1 MSIFSIN
8 DNSNYGSILSQSKAN
23 KESKENSKISF
34 ANTFLKQNASKL
46 NEIQNANSQTLA
58 RSEVLSNNNAL
69 SNNSNST
76 NISNSSNTNLSIN
89 NATKTSSPNYDI
101 SSEFKNSIYTL
112 KYKQADTSNI
122 VSLAYGYGVDAN
134 GYMGSDFNKAAGLPE
149 DFKIHKSTLDEIK
162 KAAENDPV
170 VSSTKE
176 YLGVSEYYTNIDMAE
191 TIKQYYNLFFNA
203 LGQSFPN
210 DKTSFSEA
218 DINSMPSGYAID
230 GFYNGY
236 GAFKHPDA
244 IRNDDIAIK
253 SIADYSNVLISNI
266 YRSQEQL
273 NEANSIYSDS
283 AGLIS
288 GIKPETLG
296 LSLEEIKNVS
306 KGEDWQ
312 FNPDMSVYPQN
323 EYGSYSKEALFM
335 SLIKSQEGR
344 ILYSPKTTLNP
355 TIEAYNRAMAKESFS
370 GPAIHLDSIMTGK
383 SDFKSFFRY
392 WAERGI
398 AEGDLYMYENNIPK
412 ESAMGNWALDAEIKQ
427 ALANGW
433 KAKPSTINSY
443 ADSIMD
449 RLNNLIGQTRV

>member
-1 MSIFSIN
+1 MSIFSIS
-8 DNSNYGSILSQSKAN
+8 DNSNYGSILSQAKAN

-34 ANTFLKQNASKL
+34 ANAFLKQNASKL
-46 NEIQNANSQTLA
+46 NEIQNANSQTLV
-58 RSEVLSNNNAL
+58 RSEVL
-69 SNNSNST
+69 NST
-76 NISNSSNTNLSIN
+76 NTTNTSNNTNFSISS
-89 NATKTSSPNYDI
+89 KTSSPNYDI

-112 KYKQADTSNI
+112 KYKQADISNTSTNT
-122 VSLAYGYGVDAN
+122 AYGYSVDKD

-191 TIKQYYNLFFNA
+191 TIKQYYNLFSNA

-218 DINSMPSGYAID
+218 DINSMPSGYGVSGTQWMD
-230 GFYNGY
+230 F
-236 GAFKHPDA
+236 
-244 IRNDDIAIK
+244 NDP
-253 SIADYSNVLISNI
+253 SNRMNITGLKDFSNSLISNV
-266 YRSQEQL
+266 YKTPEQAK
-273 NEANSIYSDS
+273 EADDLWVDS
-283 AGLIS
+283 GYMIDGLLP
-288 GIKPETLG
+288 KTLG

-323 EYGSYSKEALFM
+323 EDGSYFKEALFM
-335 SLIKSQEGR
+335 SFLKAQNGQPVE
-344 ILYSPKTTLNP
+344 SPKTTLNP

-370 GPAIHLDSIMTGK
+370 TTSVDIGDIMTGK
-383 SDFKSFFRY
+383 VDFASLFKYLASKN
-392 WAERGI
+392 GKL
-398 AEGDLYMYENNIPK
+398 EGQLYMYENNIPK

>member
-8 DNSNYGSILSQSKAN
+8 DNSNHGSMLSQAEAN

-34 ANTFLKQNASKL
+34 TNAFLKQNASKL
-46 NEIQNANSQTLA
+46 NEIQNTNSQTLV
-58 RSEVLSNNNAL
+58 RSEVLNSINTTNTSNN
-69 SNNSNST
+69 T
-76 NISNSSNTNLSIN
+76 NFSISS
-89 NATKTSSPNYDI
+89 KTSSPNYDI

-112 KYKQADTSNI
+112 KYKQADISNNT
-122 VSLAYGYGVDAN
+122 AYGYSVDKD

-191 TIKQYYNLFFNA
+191 TIKQYYNLFSNA

-218 DINSMPSGYAID
+218 DINSMPSGYGVSGTQWMD
-230 GFYNGY
+230 FNE
-236 GAFKHPDA
+236 P
-244 IRNDDIAIK
+244 
-253 SIADYSNVLISNI
+253 SNRMNITGLKDFSNSLISNV
-266 YRSQEQL
+266 YKTPEQAK
-273 NEANSIYSDS
+273 EADEIWLDS
-283 AGLIS
+283 GCMIKGLLS
-288 GIKPETLG
+288 ETLG

-306 KGEDWQ
+306 RGEDWQ

-323 EYGSYSKEALFM
+323 EDGSYSKEALFM
-335 SLIKSQEGR
+335 SFLKSYGSGQPVE
-344 ILYSPKTTLNP
+344 SPKTTLNP
-355 TIEAYNRAMAKESFS
+355 KLEAYKRAMAKESFS
-370 GPAIHLDSIMTGK
+370 GPAINIDSIITGK

-398 AEGDLYMYENNIPK
+398 EGDLYMYENNISK

-433 KAKPSTINSY
+433 KAKPSTIDSY

-449 RLNNLIGQTRV
+449 RLNNLLGQTRV

>member
-8 DNSNYGSILSQSKAN
+8 DNSNYGSILSQAKAN

-34 ANTFLKQNASKL
+34 ANAFLKQNASKL

-58 RSEVLSNNNAL
+58 RSEVL
-69 SNNSNST
+69 NST
-76 NISNSSNTNLSIN
+76 NTTNTSNNTNFSISS
-89 NATKTSSPNYDI
+89 KTSSPNYDI

-112 KYKQADTSNI
+112 KYKQADISNNT
-122 VSLAYGYGVDAN
+122 AYGYSVDKD

-191 TIKQYYNLFFNA
+191 TIKQYYNLFSNA

-218 DINSMPSGYAID
+218 DINSMPSGYGVSGTQWMD
-230 GFYNGY
+230 F
-236 GAFKHPDA
+236 
-244 IRNDDIAIK
+244 NDP
-253 SIADYSNVLISNI
+253 SNRMNITGLKDFSNSLISNI
-266 YRSQEQL
+266 YKTPEQAK
-273 NEANSIYSDS
+273 EANELWADS
-283 AGLIS
+283 GYMIDGLLP
-288 GIKPETLG
+288 KTLG

-323 EYGSYSKEALFM
+323 EDGSYSKEALFM
-335 SLIKSQEGR
+335 SFLKSYGSGQPVE
-344 ILYSPKTTLNP
+344 SSETTLNP
-355 TIEAYNRAMAKESFS
+355 KVEAYNTAMAKESFS
-370 GPAIHLDSIMTGK
+370 TTSVDIGDIMTGK
-383 SDFKSFFRY
+383 VDFASLFKYLASKN
-392 WAERGI
+392 GKL
-398 AEGDLYMYENNIPK
+398 EGQLYMYENNIPK
-412 ESAMGNWALDAEIKQ
+412 ESAIGNWALDAEIKQ

-433 KAKPSTINSY
+433 KAKP
-443 ADSIMD
+443 
-449 RLNNLIGQTRV
+449 

>member
-8 DNSNYGSILSQSKAN
+8 DNSNYGSILSQAKAN

-34 ANTFLKQNASKL
+34 ANSFLKQNASKL

-58 RSEVLSNNNAL
+58 RSEVL
-69 SNNSNST
+69 NST
-76 NISNSSNTNLSIN
+76 NTTNTSNNTNFSIN
-89 NATKTSSPNYDI
+89 SKTSSPNYDI

-112 KYKQADTSNI
+112 KYKQADISTSTNT
-122 VSLAYGYGVDAN
+122 AYGYSVDKD
-134 GYMGSDFNKAAGLPE
+134 GYMGEDFNKAAGLPE
-149 DFKIHKSTLDEIK
+149 DFKIHKSTLDEIERV
-162 KAAENDPV
+162 AEYN
-170 VSSTKE
+170 VSDIRE
-176 YLGVSEYYTNIDMAE
+176 YLGVDKYYSNIDMAE
-191 TIKQYYNLFFNA
+191 TIKQYYNLFSNA
-203 LGQSFPN
+203 LSQSFPS

-253 SIADYSNVLISNI
+253 SVADYSNVLISNI

-323 EYGSYSKEALFM
+323 EDGSYSKEALFM

>member
-8 DNSNYGSILSQSKAN
+8 DNSNYGSILSQAKAN

-34 ANTFLKQNASKL
+34 ANAFLKQNASKL
-46 NEIQNANSQTLA
+46 NEIQSANSQTLA
-58 RSEVLSNNNAL
+58 RSEVL
-69 SNNSNST
+69 NST
-76 NISNSSNTNLSIN
+76 NTTNTSNNTNFSISS
-89 NATKTSSPNYDI
+89 KTSSPNYDI

-112 KYKQADTSNI
+112 KYKQADISTSTNT
-122 VSLAYGYGVDAN
+122 AYGYSVDKD

-162 KAAENDPV
+162 KAAENEPYIADM
-170 VSSTKE
+170 KQ
-176 YLGVSEYYTNIDMAE
+176 YFGVSEYYTNIDMAE
-191 TIKQYYNLFFNA
+191 TIKQYYNLFSNA

-218 DINSMPSGYAID
+218 DINSMPKGYAI
-230 GFYNGY
+230 NG
-236 GAFKHPDA
+236 
-244 IRNDDIAIK
+244 IK
-253 SIADYSNVLISNI
+253 SMDFNDPSNRMNITHLRDFSNSLISNV
-266 YRSQEQL
+266 YKTPEQAK
-273 NEANSIYSDS
+273 EADEIWLDS
-283 AGLIS
+283 GCMIKGLS
-288 GIKPETLG
+288 SETLG

-323 EYGSYSKEALFM
+323 EDGSYSKETLFM
-335 SLIKSQEGR
+335 SFLKSQGGQPVES
-344 ILYSPKTTLNP
+344 LKTTLNP
-355 TIEAYNRAMAKESFS
+355 KVEAYNRAMAKESFS

-398 AEGDLYMYENNIPK
+398 EEGDLYMYENNIPK

-433 KAKPSTINSY
+433 KASSESINSY
-443 ADSIMD
+443 VGSIMD

>member
-1 MSIFSIN
+1 
-8 DNSNYGSILSQSKAN
+8 ILSQAKAN

-34 ANTFLKQNASKL
+34 ANAFLKQNASKL

-58 RSEVLSNNNAL
+58 RSEVL
-69 SNNSNST
+69 NST
-76 NISNSSNTNLSIN
+76 NTTNTSNNTNFSISS
-89 NATKTSSPNYDI
+89 KTSSPNYDI

-112 KYKQADTSNI
+112 KYKQADISNNT
-122 VSLAYGYGVDAN
+122 AYGYSVDKD

-191 TIKQYYNLFFNA
+191 TIKQYYNLFSNA

-218 DINSMPSGYAID
+218 DINSMPSGYGVSGTQWMD
-230 GFYNGY
+230 F
-236 GAFKHPDA
+236 
-244 IRNDDIAIK
+244 NDP
-253 SIADYSNVLISNI
+253 SNRMNITGLKDFSNSLISNI
-266 YRSQEQL
+266 YKTPEQAK
-273 NEANSIYSDS
+273 EANELWADS
-283 AGLIS
+283 GYMIDGLLP
-288 GIKPETLG
+288 KTLG

-323 EYGSYSKEALFM
+323 EDGSYSKEALFM
-335 SLIKSQEGR
+335 SFLKSYGSGQPVE
-344 ILYSPKTTLNP
+344 SSETTLNP
-355 TIEAYNRAMAKESFS
+355 KVEAYNTAMAKESFS
-370 GPAIHLDSIMTGK
+370 TTSVDIGDIMTGK
-383 SDFKSFFRY
+383 VDFASLFKYLASKN
-392 WAERGI
+392 GKL
-398 AEGDLYMYENNIPK
+398 EGQLYMYENNIPK
-412 ESAMGNWALDAEIKQ
+412 ESAIGNWALDAEIKQ

>member
-8 DNSNYGSILSQSKAN
+8 DNSNYTSILSQAKAN

-34 ANTFLKQNASKL
+34 ANAFLKQNASKL
-46 NEIQNANSQTLA
+46 NEIQSANSQTLA
-58 RSEVLSNNNAL
+58 RSEVL
-69 SNNSNST
+69 NST
-76 NISNSSNTNLSIN
+76 NTTNTSNNTNFSISS
-89 NATKTSSPNYDI
+89 KTSSPNYDI

-112 KYKQADTSNI
+112 KYKQVDLSTDT
-122 VSLAYGYGVDAN
+122 AYGYSVDKD

-162 KAAENDPV
+162 KAAENEPYIADM
-170 VSSTKE
+170 KQ
-176 YLGVSEYYTNIDMAE
+176 YFGVSEYYTNIDMAE
-191 TIKQYYNLFFNA
+191 TIKQYYNLFSNA

-218 DINSMPSGYAID
+218 DINSMPKGYAI
-230 GFYNGY
+230 NG
-236 GAFKHPDA
+236 
-244 IRNDDIAIK
+244 IK
-253 SIADYSNVLISNI
+253 SMDFNDPSNRMNITHLRDFSNSLISNV
-266 YRSQEQL
+266 YKTPEQAK
-273 NEANSIYSDS
+273 EADEIWLDS
-283 AGLIS
+283 GCMIKGLS
-288 GIKPETLG
+288 SETLG

-323 EYGSYSKEALFM
+323 EDGSYSKETLFM
-335 SLIKSQEGR
+335 SFLKSQGGQPVES
-344 ILYSPKTTLNP
+344 LKTTLNP
-355 TIEAYNRAMAKESFS
+355 KVEAYNRAMAKESFS

-398 AEGDLYMYENNIPK
+398 EEGDLYMYENNIPK

-427 ALANGW
+427 AIANGW

-449 RLNNLIGQTRV
+449 RLNNLLGQTRV

>member
-8 DNSNYGSILSQSKAN
+8 DNSNYNSILSQAKAN

-34 ANTFLKQNASKL
+34 ANAFLKQNASKL

-58 RSEVLSNNNAL
+58 RSEVL
-69 SNNSNST
+69 NST
-76 NISNSSNTNLSIN
+76 NTTNTSNNTNFSISS
-89 NATKTSSPNYDI
+89 KTSSPNYDI

-112 KYKQADTSNI
+112 KYKQVDLNTNT
-122 VSLAYGYGVDAN
+122 AYGYSVDKD

-191 TIKQYYNLFFNA
+191 TIKQYYNLFSNA

-218 DINSMPSGYAID
+218 DINSMPKGYAI
-230 GFYNGY
+230 NG
-236 GAFKHPDA
+236 
-244 IRNDDIAIK
+244 IK
-253 SIADYSNVLISNI
+253 SMDFNDPSNRMNITHLRDFSNSLISNV
-266 YRSQEQL
+266 YKTPEQMK
-273 NEANSIYSDS
+273 EAESLYIQSGS
-283 AGLIS
+283 LID
-288 GIKPETLG
+288 GINGHSFG

-323 EYGSYSKEALFM
+323 EDGSYSKEALFM
-335 SLIKSQEGR
+335 SFLKSYGSGQPVE
-344 ILYSPKTTLNP
+344 SSETTLNP
-355 TIEAYNRAMAKESFS
+355 KVEAYNRAMAKESFN
-370 GPAIHLDSIMTGK
+370 GDSIALNDIMTGK
-383 SDFKSFFRY
+383 VDFASLLKGY
-392 WAERGI
+392 AQDGW
-398 AEGDLYMYENNIPK
+398 
-412 ESAMGNWALDAEIKQ
+412 LDAGIYAMEKGVAWQNTSIGYGGAWFDNQFNQ
-427 ALANGW
+427 AKANGW
-433 KAKPSTINSY
+433 KASSESINSF
-443 ADSIMD
+443 ADSIAD
-449 RLNNLIGQTRV
+449 RLNNLLEQTRV

>member
-8 DNSNYGSILSQSKAN
+8 DNSNYGSILSQAKAN

-34 ANTFLKQNASKL
+34 ANAFLKQNASKL

-58 RSEVLSNNNAL
+58 RSEVL
-69 SNNSNST
+69 NST
-76 NISNSSNTNLSIN
+76 NTTNTSNNTNFSISS
-89 NATKTSSPNYDI
+89 KTSSPNYDI

-112 KYKQADTSNI
+112 KYKQADISNTSTNT
-122 VSLAYGYGVDAN
+122 AYGYSVDK
-134 GYMGSDFNKAAGLPE
+134 GSDFNKAAGLPE

-191 TIKQYYNLFFNA
+191 TIKQYYNLFSNA

-210 DKTSFSEA
+210 DKTSFSQA
-218 DINSMPSGYAID
+218 DINSMPKGYAI
-230 GFYNGY
+230 NG
-236 GAFKHPDA
+236 
-244 IRNDDIAIK
+244 IK
-253 SIADYSNVLISNI
+253 SMDFNDPSNRMNITHLRDFSNSLISNV
-266 YRSQEQL
+266 YKTPEQAK
-273 NEANSIYSDS
+273 EADEIWLDS
-283 AGLIS
+283 GCMIKGLS
-288 GIKPETLG
+288 SETLG

-323 EYGSYSKEALFM
+323 EDGSYSKETLFM
-335 SLIKSQEGR
+335 SFLKSQGGQPVE
-344 ILYSPKTTLNP
+344 SPKTTLNP
-355 TIEAYNRAMAKESFS
+355 KVEAYNRAMAKESFS
-370 GPAIHLDSIMTGK
+370 GPAINIDSIMTGK

-398 AEGDLYMYENNIPK
+398 EEGDLYMYENNIPK

-433 KAKPSTINSY
+433 KAKPSTIDSY

-449 RLNNLIGQTRV
+449 RLNNLLGQTRV

>member
-8 DNSNYGSILSQSKAN
+8 DNSNYTSILSQAKAN

-34 ANTFLKQNASKL
+34 ANAFLKQNASKL
-46 NEIQNANSQTLA
+46 NEIQSANSQTLI
-58 RSEVLSNNNAL
+58 RSESLNNNL
-69 SNNSNST
+69 NSNFDT
-76 NISNSSNTNLSIN
+76 NYGLFSDFQNTVH
-89 NATKTSSPNYDI
+89 
-101 SSEFKNSIYTL
+101 TL
-112 KYKQADTSNI
+112 KYKQADISTSTNT
-122 VSLAYGYGVDAN
+122 AYGYSVDKD

-162 KAAENDPV
+162 KAAENEPYIADM
-170 VSSTKE
+170 KQ
-176 YLGVSEYYTNIDMAE
+176 YFGVSEYYTNIDMAE
-191 TIKQYYNLFFNA
+191 TIKQYYNLFSNA

-218 DINSMPSGYAID
+218 DINSMPKGYAI
-230 GFYNGY
+230 NG
-236 GAFKHPDA
+236 
-244 IRNDDIAIK
+244 IK
-253 SIADYSNVLISNI
+253 SMDFNDPSNRMNITHLRDFSNSLISNV
-266 YRSQEQL
+266 YKTPEQAK
-273 NEANSIYSDS
+273 EADEIWLDS
-283 AGLIS
+283 GCMIKGLS
-288 GIKPETLG
+288 SETLG

-323 EYGSYSKEALFM
+323 EDGSYSKEALFM
-335 SLIKSQEGR
+335 SFLKSYGSGQPVE
-344 ILYSPKTTLNP
+344 SSETTLNP
-355 TIEAYNRAMAKESFS
+355 KVEAYNRAMAKESFS

-398 AEGDLYMYENNIPK
+398 EEGDLYMYENNIPK

-427 ALANGW
+427 AIANGW

>member
-8 DNSNYGSILSQSKAN
+8 DNSNYNSILSQAKAN

-34 ANTFLKQNASKL
+34 ANAFLKQNASKL

-58 RSEVLSNNNAL
+58 RSEAL
-69 SNNSNST
+69 NST
-76 NISNSSNTNLSIN
+76 NTTNTSNNTNFSISS
-89 NATKTSSPNYDI
+89 KTSSPNYDI

-112 KYKQADTSNI
+112 KYKQADLNTNT
-122 VSLAYGYGVDAN
+122 AYGYSVDKD

-176 YLGVSEYYTNIDMAE
+176 YLGVSSYYSNIDIAN
-191 TIKQYYNLFFNA
+191 TIKQYYNLFSNA

-210 DKTSFSEA
+210 DKTSFTEA
-218 DINSMPSGYAID
+218 DINSMPSGYGVSGTQWMD
-230 GFYNGY
+230 FNE
-236 GAFKHPDA
+236 P
-244 IRNDDIAIK
+244 
-253 SIADYSNVLISNI
+253 SNRMNITGLKDFSNSLISNV
-266 YRSQEQL
+266 YKTPEQAK
-273 NEANSIYSDS
+273 EADEIWLDS
-283 AGLIS
+283 GCMIKGLS
-288 GIKPETLG
+288 SETLG

-306 KGEDWQ
+306 RGEDWQ

-323 EYGSYSKEALFM
+323 EDGSYSKETLFM
-335 SLIKSQEGR
+335 SFLKAQGGQPVES
-344 ILYSPKTTLNP
+344 LKTTLNP
-355 TIEAYNRAMAKESFS
+355 KLEAYKRAMAKESFS
-370 GPAIHLDSIMTGK
+370 GPAINIDSIMTGK

-398 AEGDLYMYENNIPK
+398 EGDLYMYENNISK

-433 KAKPSTINSY
+433 KAKPSTIDSY

-449 RLNNLIGQTRV
+449 RLNNLLGQTRV

>member
-8 DNSNYGSILSQSKAN
+8 DNSNYGSILSQAKAN

-34 ANTFLKQNASKL
+34 ANAFLKQNASKL

-58 RSEVLSNNNAL
+58 RSEVL
-69 SNNSNST
+69 NST
-76 NISNSSNTNLSIN
+76 NTTNTSNNTNFSISS
-89 NATKTSSPNYDI
+89 KTSSPNYDI

-112 KYKQADTSNI
+112 KYKQADISNTSTNT
-122 VSLAYGYGVDAN
+122 AYGYSVDKD

-149 DFKIHKSTLDEIK
+149 DFKIHKSTLDEIERK
-162 KAAENDPV
+162 AENNSYTSDI
-170 VSSTKE
+170 KK
-176 YLGVSEYYTNIDMAE
+176 YLGIDKYYTNIDMAE
-191 TIKQYYNLFFNA
+191 TIKQYYNQFNQIVNYA
-203 LGQSFPN
+203 FN
-210 DKTSFSEA
+210 DTNKTSFTEA
-218 DINSMPSGYAID
+218 DINSMPKGYAI
-230 GFYNGY
+230 NG
-236 GAFKHPDA
+236 
-244 IRNDDIAIK
+244 IK
-253 SIADYSNVLISNI
+253 SMDFNDPSNRMNITHLRDFSNSLISNV
-266 YRSQEQL
+266 YKTPEQAK
-273 NEANSIYSDS
+273 EADEIWLDS
-283 AGLIS
+283 GCMIKGLS
-288 GIKPETLG
+288 SETLG

-323 EYGSYSKEALFM
+323 EDGSYSKETLFM
-335 SLIKSQEGR
+335 SFLKSQGGQPVE
-344 ILYSPKTTLNP
+344 SPKTTLNP
-355 TIEAYNRAMAKESFS
+355 KVEAYNRAMAKESFS
-370 GPAIHLDSIMTGK
+370 GPAINIDSIMTGK

-449 RLNNLIGQTRV
+449 RLNNLLGQTRV

>member
-8 DNSNYGSILSQSKAN
+8 DNSNYNSILSQSKAN

-34 ANTFLKQNASKL
+34 ANAFLKQNASKL
-46 NEIQNANSQTLA
+46 SDIESKNSQTLA

-69 SNNSNST
+69 NNSSNST

-112 KYKQADTSNI
+112 KYKQADISTSTNT
-122 VSLAYGYGVDAN
+122 AYGYSVDKD

-162 KAAENDPV
+162 KAAENEPYIADM
-170 VSSTKE
+170 KQ
-176 YLGVSEYYTNIDMAE
+176 YFGVSEYYTNIDMAE
-191 TIKQYYNLFFNA
+191 TIKQYYNLFSNA

-218 DINSMPSGYAID
+218 DINSMPKGYAI
-230 GFYNGY
+230 NG
-236 GAFKHPDA
+236 
-244 IRNDDIAIK
+244 IK
-253 SIADYSNVLISNI
+253 SMDFNDPSNRMNITHLRDFSNSLISNV
-266 YRSQEQL
+266 YKTPEQAK
-273 NEANSIYSDS
+273 EADEIWLDS
-283 AGLIS
+283 GCMIKGLS
-288 GIKPETLG
+288 SETLG

-323 EYGSYSKEALFM
+323 EDGSYSKETLFM
-335 SLIKSQEGR
+335 SFLKSQGGQPVE
-344 ILYSPKTTLNP
+344 SPKTTLNP
-355 TIEAYNRAMAKESFS
+355 TIEAYNTAMAKESFS

-427 ALANGW
+427 AIANGW

>member
-8 DNSNYGSILSQSKAN
+8 DNSNYNSILSQAKAN

-34 ANTFLKQNASKL
+34 ANAFLKQNTSKL

-58 RSEVLSNNNAL
+58 RSEVL
-69 SNNSNST
+69 NST
-76 NISNSSNTNLSIN
+76 NTTNTSNNTNFSISS
-89 NATKTSSPNYDI
+89 KTNSPNYDI

-112 KYKQADTSNI
+112 KYKQADISNTSTNT
-122 VSLAYGYGVDAN
+122 AYGYSVDKD

-170 VSSTKE
+170 ASSIKE

-191 TIKQYYNLFFNA
+191 TIKQYYNLFSNA

-323 EYGSYSKEALFM
+323 EDGSYSKEALFM

-433 KAKPSTINSY
+433 KAKPSTINSC